1 MKQLQ
6 LTALALLIGS
16 AALAQ
21 TSFEGGIKGAG
32 TFTNGHTTIPPIS
45 ISSLATIPQLEN
57 KGNGTGTG
65 YSFGVWGRKNFSSF
79 YVQVEATYN
88 NYKLYQKADITIPA
102 ALAFGIAGTSL
113 PSQIPAATP
122 TAIAITSESILESV
136 NVPILF
142 GKKFA
147 DDRFRVFVGPTLLFT
162 TKASATRN
170 NLATIG
176 TNSLSFPQTTTDLKN
191 PNRNDPTQVA
201 LEVKPFTY
209 AAEVGV
215 GYTLGRIL
223 DIDARYAVPVGGIY
237 KNKDIKGYLGIASL
251 SLGLKLF

>member
-6 LTALALLIGS
+6 LTVLALLIGS

-32 TFTNGHTTIPPIS
+32 TFTNGHTTIPPIA
-45 ISSLATIPQLEN
+45 ISSLATIPQIEN

-65 YSFGVWGRKNFSSF
+65 YSFGLWGRKNFNSF

-88 NYKLYQKADITIPA
+88 NYKLFQKADLTIPA

-113 PSQIPAATP
+113 PAQIPASTP

-147 DDRFRVFVGPTLLFT
+147 NDRVRVFVGPNLLFT
-162 TKASATRN
+162 TKATATRN

-176 TNSLSFPQTTTDLKN
+176 TNSLSFPQTSSDLKN
-191 PNRNDPTQVA
+191 PNPNDPTQVA

-215 GYTLGRIL
+215 GYTLARIL